1 MIQDNRKR
9 QPQNPQPSNKERN
22 ATEEHPE
29 TSAAEE
35 KTGKRI
41 SDQTSQEPKALADG
55 TSDPSRKAGALPGL
69 LLIANSKYSP
79 KKSKCD
85 LKRIGQPCDDQNW

>member
-1 MIQDNRKR
+1 MIQDNGKR
-9 QPQNPQPSNKERN
+9 QPKNTRPSDKERN
-22 ATEEHPE
+22 APQEHPE

-55 TSDPSRKAGALPGL
+55 TFDPSRKAPALLGL

-79 KKSKCD
+79 KESKCD
-85 LKRIGQPCDDQNW
+85 LKRIGQPCDDQNR

>member
-1 MIQDNRKR
+1 MIQDNGKR
-9 QPQNPQPSNKERN
+9 QPKNTRPSDKERN
-22 ATEEHPE
+22 APQEHPE

-55 TSDPSRKAGALPGL
+55 TSPLEPILSEKDAMAPL
-69 LLIANSKYSP
+69 LA
-79 KKSKCD
+79 
-85 LKRIGQPCDDQNW
+85 DQTCVF